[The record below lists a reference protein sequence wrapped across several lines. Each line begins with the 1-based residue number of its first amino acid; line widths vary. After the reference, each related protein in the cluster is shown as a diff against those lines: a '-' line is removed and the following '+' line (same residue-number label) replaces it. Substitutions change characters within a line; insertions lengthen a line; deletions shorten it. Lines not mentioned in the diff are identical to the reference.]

1 MMDKPKSLYV
11 HIPFC
16 RHFCA
21 YCDFPKVLLS
31 TGFSKKYTT
40 ALIEEDKR
48 YVGLSFDTIYLGGGT
63 PSCIQREELKYLLNE
78 LVLRHGQPKEFTI
91 ECNPEDVDDSF
102 VKLIKECGIN
112 RVSLG
117 AQSTDDNL
125 LKDLGRTHR
134 FSDVIRS
141 VKTLQSNG
149 INNVSLDFI
158 YGFEGQKID
167 DIDNDIDNVIAL
179 NIPHVSF
186 YSLQIEPNTIFAIKH
201 KNEPDGDLLADY
213 YEHIVKRLEKAGLY
227 RYEISNFAKPSYES
241 KHNLCYWLSNPYGA
255 IGMGATSFEDNTRI
269 TRTRSIEKYLNG
281 QYYWKD
287 EKEDSHD
294 LEFDFLMLNLRLTRG
309 FKLDE
314 FKKRFGKDFLVA
326 YKDKI
331 DLLKDEFII
340 QDKTVKVKPEKL
352 YVLDSILVDLLNF

>member
-40 ALIEEDKR
+40 ALLEEDKR
-48 YVGLSFDTIYLGGGT
+48 YAGLSFDTIYLGGGT

-102 VKLIKECGIN
+102 AKLIKECGIN

-134 FSDVIRS
+134 FSDVVRS
-141 VKTLQSNG
+141 VKLLQSNG

-158 YGFEGQKID
+158 YGFEGQK
-167 DIDNDIDNVIAL
+167 
-179 NIPHVSF
+179 
-186 YSLQIEPNTIFAIKH
+186 
-201 KNEPDGDLLADY
+201 
-213 YEHIVKRLEKAGLY
+213 
-227 RYEISNFAKPSYES
+227 
-241 KHNLCYWLSNPYGA
+241 
-255 IGMGATSFEDNTRI
+255 
-269 TRTRSIEKYLNG
+269 
-281 QYYWKD
+281 
-287 EKEDSHD
+287 
-294 LEFDFLMLNLRLTRG
+294 
-309 FKLDE
+309 
-314 FKKRFGKDFLVA
+314 
-326 YKDKI
+326 
-331 DLLKDEFII
+331 
-340 QDKTVKVKPEKL
+340 
-352 YVLDSILVDLLNF
+352 